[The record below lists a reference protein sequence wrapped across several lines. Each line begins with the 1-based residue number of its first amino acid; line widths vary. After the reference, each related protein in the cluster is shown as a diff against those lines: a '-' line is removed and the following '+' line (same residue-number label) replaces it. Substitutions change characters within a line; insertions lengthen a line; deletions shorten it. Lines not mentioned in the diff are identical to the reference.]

1 MAQKK
6 VDEMSISIKSRK
18 AKGRR
23 LQQDICKKISEVTGL
38 PWGKDTEI
46 SSREMGQSGT
56 DVRLIGKALEMFPYS
71 VECKSQESVSIWDAI
86 EQAKSNQKEG
96 TEWLLFLKR
105 NNVDP
110 IVVMSTDEFFNLIKY
125 ILGTIYETTE
135 SVPRESGTKKT
146 LQVKE

>member
-1 MAQKK
+1 
-6 VDEMSISIKSRK
+6 MSIAISSRK

-23 LQQDICKKISEVTGL
+23 LQQDICKKISEVTDI

-56 DVRLIGKALEMFPYS
+56 DVRLMGKALEMFPYS
-71 VECKSQESVSIWDAI
+71 VECKNVENVNLWEAI
-86 EQAKSNQKEG
+86 KQAKSNQKEG

-110 IVVMSTDEFFNLIKY
+110 IVVMSSDEFFKLIKY
-125 ILGTIYETTE
+125 VLGTIYETT
-135 SVPRESGTKKT
+135 GT
-146 LQVKE
+146 VC